1 MNSRVMNSRKI
12 TVAVEAVLEKR
23 REELCLALAA
33 LEGVRVLPH
42 AARDS
47 GLAESSDRAGLA
59 DLAILALGADPA
71 ADMALAAQLSCPD
84 GAGRADCVP
93 VVLAGL
99 APAPELLLSAMR
111 AGITEYLAEPLA
123 EAELWAALER
133 VQQRRRPLLAW
144 TPSVSQAQ
152 AQIQDQGGRIVL
164 VLGAKGGIGTTTVA
178 VNLADALTRQ
188 GSGRTALVDLAQP
201 QGETPIF
208 LDLEHTYTWADVAA
222 NIDRLDATY
231 LESVMARH
239 HSGLAVLPAPDYCA
253 ETSLDPAVLRQ
264 ILELLRCGYAQ
275 VVIDAGTGSGIGN
288 GEAILEALDMADD
301 VLLVMD
307 LSLPC
312 LARAKRFLEAVR
324 ATQPHLLPRLRLVA
338 NRKTSESDI
347 GASEA
352 EGILQQPIAWAV
364 VNDYKA
370 ALSAINQGK
379 TLAEADPRSAM
390 AKGMAVMARSL
401 CREVLPEV
409 GQLGPLGQA
418 KASGS
423 LWARL
428 RNSPLGLSLAQRSA

>member
-1 MNSRVMNSRKI
+1 MNSRKI
-12 TVAVEAVLEKR
+12 TVTVEAVLEPR
-23 REELCLALAA
+23 REEMLLALAA
-33 LEGVRVLPH
+33 LEGVAVLPDA
-42 AARDS
+42 AARH
-47 GLAESSDRAGLA
+47 SDLPDLSGLA
-59 DLAILALGADPA
+59 DLIILALGTDPA
-71 ADMALAAQLSCPD
+71 ADMALAALLS
-84 GAGRADCVP
+84 GP
-93 VVLAGL
+93 VVLVGS

-111 AGITEYLAEPLA
+111 AGITEYLAEPIV
-123 EAELWAALER
+123 EAELQAALER
-133 VQQRRRPLLAW
+133 MQERRRPLMAW
-144 TPSVSQAQ
+144 TPSVAQ
-152 AQIQDQGGRIVL
+152 PQPQGQGGRIVL
-164 VLGAKGGIGTTTVA
+164 VLGAKGGIGTTTMA

-188 GSGRTALVDLAQP
+188 GSGRTALLDLAQP

-208 LDLEHTYTWADVAA
+208 LDLEHAYTWADVAA

-239 HSGLAVLPAPDYCA
+239 HSGLAVLPAPDYSA
-253 ETSLDPAVLRQ
+253 EACLDPAVLRQ
-264 ILELLRCGYAQ
+264 ILELLRRGYAQ
-275 VVIDAGTGSGIGN
+275 VVIDGGTGQ
-288 GEAILEALDMADD
+288 GEATLEALDMADD

-347 GASEA
+347 GTAEA

-364 VNDYKA
+364 VNDYQA

-390 AKGMAVMARSL
+390 AKGLAAMARGL
-401 CREVLPEV
+401 CREVPTPA
-409 GQLGPLGQA
+409 GKAAQA
-418 KASGS
+418 RASGS

>member
-1 MNSRVMNSRKI
+1 MSSRKI
-12 TVAVEAVLEKR
+12 TVTVEAVLEER
-23 REELCLALAA
+23 REEMCLAVAA
-33 LEGVRVLPH
+33 LEGVRVLPG
-42 AARDS
+42 AARAS
-47 GLAESSDRAGLA
+47 GLAESPELAGLA
-59 DLAILALGADPA
+59 DLTILALGADPA
-71 ADMALAAQLSCPD
+71 ADMALAAQFS
-84 GAGRADCVP
+84 GQGGGGQADCAP
-93 VVLAGL
+93 VVLAGP
-99 APAPELLLSAMR
+99 APAPELLLLAMR
-111 AGITEYLAEPLA
+111 AGITEYLAEPVS
-123 EAELWAALER
+123 EAELRAALER
-133 VQQRRRPLLAW
+133 AQQRRRPALALA
-144 TPSVSQAQ
+144 PPVGQAQ
-152 AQIQDQGGRIVL
+152 SQGPGGRVVL

-208 LDLEHTYTWADVAA
+208 LDLEHAYTWADVAA

-239 HSGLAVLPAPDYCA
+239 HSGLAVLPAPDFSA
-253 ETSLDPAVLRQ
+253 EACLDPFVLRQ

-275 VVIDAGTGSGIGN
+275 VVIDAGTGT
-288 GEAILEALDMADD
+288 GEATLEALDMADD

-312 LARAKRFLEAVR
+312 LARAKRFLEALR

-352 EGILQQPIAWAV
+352 EGILQHPIAWAV
-364 VNDYKA
+364 VNDYQA

-390 AKGMAVMARSL
+390 AKGLAAMARAL
-401 CREVLPEV
+401 CRDAP
-409 GQLGPLGQA
+409 PKAAQA

-428 RNSPLGLSLAQRSA
+428 RNSSLGLSLAQRSA